1 MLIHKSVG
9 QMEIRSGEGS
19 CVVVTENASAVL
31 VPMYTNVLN
40 KQMEVRI
47 KIYKL

>member
-19 CVVVTENASAVL
+19 CVVTENASAVL